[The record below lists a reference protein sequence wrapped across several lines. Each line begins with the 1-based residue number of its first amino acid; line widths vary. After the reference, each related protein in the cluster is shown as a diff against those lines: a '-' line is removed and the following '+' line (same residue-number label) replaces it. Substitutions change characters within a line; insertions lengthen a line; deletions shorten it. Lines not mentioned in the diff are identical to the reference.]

1 LILNEKT
8 GPLSEFDD
16 CEIDSMVRTAKECAG
31 FFQRSSSCVE
41 GRNAQLSLH
50 HHGMHRLSDR
60 KMKGLTVI
68 HNFYLK
74 RPTGSPQQNDFSKID
89 RSTCLNGC

>member
-1 LILNEKT
+1 
-8 GPLSEFDD
+8 
-16 CEIDSMVRTAKECAG
+16 MVKKAKACAG

-60 KMKGLTVI
+60 KLKSLTVI

-74 RPTGSPQQNDFSKID
+74 RPDGTTAAERFFENNPINMFEWLLEKMDLPPRPRSKVKLA
-89 RSTCLNGC
+89 S